1 VSPTIRRAP
10 RVLLA
15 ALLASSMSGCFGRS
29 EARNPFAGS
38 TRGQERIRIRVE
50 NQNFNDATIHA
61 VRGGERVRLG
71 EVTGKSD
78 KDFTLRW
85 SFSVP
90 LEFEIHLV
98 GGGSCSV
105 RPMHVDPGDRVWVR
119 IPTELYASLCISGKT

>member
-1 VSPTIRRAP
+1 VSVPVRSLA

-15 ALLASSMSGCFGRS
+15 ALLASSVAGCFGRS
-29 EARNPFAGS
+29 EARSPFAGGS
-38 TRGQERIRIRVE
+38 RTQERIRIRVE
-50 NQNFNDATIHA
+50 NQNFNDATVHA